1 MANPSP
7 SAEKQNHSSHPGIDA
22 DRQSAKK
29 PPRKRSSRI
38 ARFLI
43 GVLVILAVLTFFAP
57 QIIVNTSLKQQ
68 VIDLAL
74 KDFKGKVT
82 VETVSCGWF
91 SETELRQISAT
102 DHQGQPLFSVDSV
115 KLPKTLLTLLG
126 ATNYGTLEI
135 DQPVIHWQIRS
146 DGSNLEDAVA
156 AFLDSP
162 EPQPGPSPAIAV
174 KITDAKIYMLDVV
187 SQRQYLIDQ
196 LKANVEANQPDK
208 APLRINV
215 QGAVANQ
222 DGTGQGSLTA
232 KVVLDAGKVDLDFE
246 NGLLELTTDTLP
258 LDLTSAILTRF
269 VEPIAVAGVM
279 NGKVNAQWNTPHQSF
294 DVDFDSTAF
303 ERLTVD
309 LPNRLPED
317 KIQLSKARLQGH
329 VTVNPQKLT
338 ADRLEGYT
346 DVGWLKADGEM
357 NWQQIAAAGAAI
369 PANNFQA
376 EGTLDV
382 APLVAMLPNTI
393 PLQAGIRMESGTVQF
408 NANSRIEGGDRRLVF
423 NIESSGLTA
432 QRNGKRLIWDKPA
445 RVVAA
450 IRQTHDNSIFIE
462 SLDCRTNFLTLSGSA
477 NRSNGDFKVG
487 GDLKAAL
494 DELKQ
499 FFDLGDLEVAG
510 KINGE
515 LAWQFDG
522 FSNETW
528 KGRPLRAGGKFHV
541 ETPRVAL
548 PSQAAWSEDELDIV
562 FQLAG
567 QRMPKEDQLS
577 RPIRIDSAK
586 LELINQNQT
595 FSAELAESLINPSWN
610 STWKFSCALG
620 GQLKA
625 WVNQIAAVAPLD
637 ITTNGTVRANAQV
650 VIKQG
655 QQVWVQGMS
664 YECQDLFLD
673 GYGVTINDPEVGGE
687 IEAGYELSTG
697 KIQITD
703 ATIASSSISG
713 RAQNLLVD
721 PATGSI
727 TGQLAFLADINRCLT
742 MLNPNPTNA
751 GLQWFGRANGS
762 ITMASNGKELSTS
775 VALDLSDLVAAEFRS
790 NASGVQNV
798 STGGSW
804 VRVFEQDAVSLRS
817 AVQLSQDF
825 SAVAFQDAKLTSS
838 ALEARVSGTI
848 RDLQGALLTDIQ
860 GNWQPNWAQLK
871 PLVDASLGG
880 LTSLD
885 GVAGGGFQMQGPI
898 LNPKAG
904 QAGQPW
910 LNPALKLAT
919 TAAWQSGQV
928 LGLPVGPSQLDLQV
942 ADGLAV
948 VRTGEIPFSNGIMRL
963 SPQLDLRTEK
973 TVLYLTPGKILEEVE
988 MTPEICRAW
997 LQFVAPVIAGA
1008 TTAQGRVSVAVDR
1021 AQIPLDQM
1029 EAATVQGTVLLH
1041 EAGVGPGPVGQQL
1054 IQVVQRI
1061 KALAQG
1067 QPFSPTPA
1075 AANAQWLVFP
1085 PQQVGF
1091 AVQNGRIYNQG
1102 VEFRIEDIVIRTSGS
1117 VGLDHSMDMVAEIPV
1132 LPQWVGQG
1140 KLGSHLS
1147 GKSIKIPIRGSI
1159 HKPQLDGSIFKSLTQ
1174 NLLKDSA
1181 GRLINQELQGLDND
1195 VLGGLQGIFG
1205 KGK

>member
-1 MANPSP
+1 
-7 SAEKQNHSSHPGIDA
+7 
-22 DRQSAKK
+22 
-29 PPRKRSSRI
+29 
-38 ARFLI
+38 
-43 GVLVILAVLTFFAP
+43 
-57 QIIVNTSLKQQ
+57 
-68 VIDLAL
+68 
-74 KDFKGKVT
+74 
-82 VETVSCGWF
+82 
-91 SETELRQISAT
+91 
-102 DHQGQPLFSVDSV
+102 
-115 KLPKTLLTLLG
+115 
-126 ATNYGTLEI
+126 
-135 DQPVIHWQIRS
+135 
-146 DGSNLEDAVA
+146 
-156 AFLDSP
+156 
-162 EPQPGPSPAIAV
+162 
-174 KITDAKIYMLDVV
+174 
-187 SQRQYLIDQ
+187 
-196 LKANVEANQPDK
+196 
-208 APLRINV
+208 
-215 QGAVANQ
+215 
-222 DGTGQGSLTA
+222 
-232 KVVLDAGKVDLDFE
+232 
-246 NGLLELTTDTLP
+246 
-258 LDLTSAILTRF
+258 
-269 VEPIAVAGVM
+269 
-279 NGKVNAQWNTPHQSF
+279 
-294 DVDFDSTAF
+294 
-303 ERLTVD
+303 
-309 LPNRLPED
+309 
-317 KIQLSKARLQGH
+317 
-329 VTVNPQKLT
+329 
-338 ADRLEGYT
+338 
-346 DVGWLKADGEM
+346 
-357 NWQQIAAAGAAI
+357 
-369 PANNFQA
+369 
-376 EGTLDV
+376 
-382 APLVAMLPNTI
+382 
-393 PLQAGIRMESGTVQF
+393 
-408 NANSRIEGGDRRLVF
+408 
-423 NIESSGLTA
+423 
-432 QRNGKRLIWDKPA
+432 
-445 RVVAA
+445 
-450 IRQTHDNSIFIE
+450 
-462 SLDCRTNFLTLSGSA
+462 
-477 NRSNGDFKVG
+477 
-487 GDLKAAL
+487 
-494 DELKQ
+494 
-499 FFDLGDLEVAG
+499 
-510 KINGE
+510 
-515 LAWQFDG
+515 
-522 FSNETW
+522 
-528 KGRPLRAGGKFHV
+528 
-541 ETPRVAL
+541 
-548 PSQAAWSEDELDIV
+548 
-562 FQLAG
+562 
-567 QRMPKEDQLS
+567 
-577 RPIRIDSAK
+577 
-586 LELINQNQT
+586 
-595 FSAELAESLINPSWN
+595 
-610 STWKFSCALG
+610 
-620 GQLKA
+620 
-625 WVNQIAAVAPLD
+625 
-637 ITTNGTVRANAQV
+637 
-650 VIKQG
+650 
-655 QQVWVQGMS
+655 
-664 YECQDLFLD
+664 
-673 GYGVTINDPEVGGE
+673 
-687 IEAGYELSTG
+687 
-697 KIQITD
+697 
-703 ATIASSSISG
+703 
-713 RAQNLLVD
+713 
-721 PATGSI
+721 
-727 TGQLAFLADINRCLT
+727 

-798 STGGSW
+798 STGGAW

-848 RDLQGALLTDIQ
+848 RDLQGVLLTDIQ

-885 GVAGGGFQMQGPI
+885 GVAGGGFQMQGPV
-898 LNPKAG
+898 LNPQAG

-1181 GRLINQELQGLDND
+1181 GRLINQELQGLEND